1 MSASSSNIYALQPE
15 IDRLVQRG
23 GRRIESGA
31 LNQAAMKLGGYEGP
45 RWRIDRRKQPLRSRR
60 GHQRVLT
67 HLRREAVIR
76 LRLAGHSFRQ
86 IGRELGVSQV
96 SAWKLWRQVVEDLG
110 ERAKAER
117 IGWGMLHAAV
127 SAAVSE

>member
-1 MSASSSNIYALQPE
+1 MIARGSNIYALQPE
-15 IDRLVQRG
+15 IDRLVRS
-23 GRRIESGA
+23 GRRNDSGM
-31 LNQAAMKLGGYEGP
+31 LDQFAMKLGGYEGP

-76 LRLAGHSFRQ
+76 LRMEGHSFRQ

-96 SAWKLWRQVVEDLG
+96 AAWKLWRQVVEDLG

-117 IGWGMLHAAV
+117 IGWGMLQAAV
-127 SAAVSE
+127 SAAGSE